1 MGKLGVKEKQ
11 FNFNIVDTI
20 VIFFNIAATRGNFF
34 PYWLFNISKE
44 TWVEAI
50 IILMDLIYVFL
61 RLGFGFRG
69 YFYKYNAPVYIAVV
83 LLAYNSF
90 NVFLHGGNYVP
101 DFEYLFVIL
110 LFSVILNTICNH
122 CTKSPLSLITK
133 VKQISKGYIGISLL
147 SIFGVFLSFFL
158 LRIGLKSFIPIEAD
172 FLEANV
178 EKGATYFLSFFS
190 INSYDSVLRV
200 PFFQDFGIL
209 TGLFHEPHVF
219 SYNAFPCIF
228 LLFGLYQKNRLIQA
242 FLILMAIL
250 VVLFSG
256 STTNILALFLTLL
269 VFFAVRLRSHFF
281 EVSFSII
288 VIVSIVYYYIGSDS
302 TLYEFV
308 LGRLAVDNYSQQ
320 YSVSLLEFAFT
331 PKSVF
336 GSDFLATDYVDGLSS
351 GQDVGV
357 IPFLLNIC
365 FLLTYLRN
373 VVLLLKRGEDRLCL
387 CIALSSLYFIFHST
401 KMGMTMYL
409 QTTYVL
415 LVFLQSL
422 ILNNYGRVKT
432 AK

>member
-20 VIFFNIAATRGNFF
+20 VVFFNIAATRGNFF

-133 VKQISKGYIGISLL
+133 VKQISKGYIWISLL

-172 FLEANV
+172 FLEANI

-228 LLFGLYQKNRLIQA
+228 LLFGLYQKNRLVQA
-242 FLILMAIL
+242 FFILMALL
-250 VVLFSG
+250 VILFSG
-256 STTNILALFLTLL
+256 STTNILALSLTLL
-269 VFFAVRLRSHFF
+269 VFFAIRIRSHFF
-281 EVSFSII
+281 EVSFSLI
-288 VIVSIVYYYIGSDS
+288 VIVAIVYYYIGSDS

-331 PKSVF
+331 PRSVF

-365 FLLTYLRN
+365 FLLAYLRN

-387 CIALSSLYFIFHST
+387 CVALSSLYFIFHST

>member
-1 MGKLGVKEKQ
+1 MSRIDIKKIQ
-11 FNFNIVDTI
+11 FKFSVIDAI
-20 VIFFNIAATRGNFF
+20 VIFFNIAAARGNFL
-34 PYWLFNISKE
+34 PYWFFNSTKTI
-44 TWVEAI
+44 WVEAI
-50 IILMDLIYVFL
+50 IILIDLLYLFF
-61 RLGFGFRG
+61 RLGINFRG
-69 YFYKYNAPVYIAVV
+69 YFDKNNAPIYFAVI
-83 LLAYNSF
+83 LLAYNTF

-101 DFEYLFVIL
+101 YFEYLFVIF
-110 LFSVILNTICNH
+110 LFTIILNSICDIMRVI
-122 CTKSPLSLITK
+122 PQPMITK
-133 VKQISKGYIGISLL
+133 VKQISKGYIWISLL
-147 SIFGVFLSFFL
+147 SIFGVFFSFFL
-158 LRIGLKSFIPIEAD
+158 LRIGLKSYIPIEAD
-172 FLEANV
+172 FLEANI

-228 LLFGLYQKNRLIQA
+228 LLFAFYQKNRLVQA
-242 FLILMAIL
+242 FLILMALL

-256 STTNILALFLTLL
+256 STTNILSLSLTLL
-269 VFFAVRLRSHFF
+269 VLFVIKIRSHFF
-281 EVSFSII
+281 EVSFSLL
-288 VIVSIVYYYIGSDS
+288 VIVAVIYFYIGSDS

-331 PKSVF
+331 PRSVF

-373 VVLLLKRGEDRLCL
+373 VVFLLKRGEDRLCL
-387 CIALSSLYFIFHST
+387 CVALSSLYFIFHST